1 MHHRTGLSTI
11 PTLVKTGSKI
21 PRAGKEAKF
30 RPFVDA
36 LVLCIEARATENCL
50 DKLFRALADGGSEC
64 GTSRVSSSTNGSSSD
79 IRCGSEGVGSHV
91 VTPRS
96 SPSLRQTGDRTT
108 HSGPVSP
115 PPFVDYESE
124 PVRKYFVDDTAVSG
138 AQASTKDDICIGKI
152 LHKGIMTSFFFGKNV
167 M

>member
-1 MHHRTGLSTI
+1 MQVRS
-11 PTLVKTGSKI
+11 
-21 PRAGKEAKF
+21 KF

-36 LVLCIEARATENCL
+36 LVLFIEARATLNCL

-64 GTSRVSSSTNGSSSD
+64 GTGRVSSSTNGSSSD

-96 SPSLRQTGDRTT
+96 SPGLRHTGDRTT

-138 AQASTKDDICIGKI
+138 TQASTKDDICVGKI
-152 LHKGIMTSFFFGKNV
+152 ILKGIKSSFFFGKYV